1 MVSTRDLENVVAQ
14 VNVKFEELFKK
25 IVQLEKQL
33 GVTAAVAVDFSLLSQ
48 DFPSDFP
55 SEQHD
60 FFAGTIAVAD
70 FFDAQ

>member
-33 GVTAAVAVDFSLLSQ
+33 
-48 DFPSDFP
+48 
-55 SEQHD
+55 
-60 FFAGTIAVAD
+60 AD
-70 FFDAQ
+70 NTGEEKNAKGKSNTKPQKG

>member
-33 GVTAAVAVDFSLLSQ
+33 
-48 DFPSDFP
+48 
-55 SEQHD
+55 
-60 FFAGTIAVAD
+60 AD
-70 FFDAQ
+70 NTGAEKNASKKRSKAS

>member
-33 GVTAAVAVDFSLLSQ
+33 
-48 DFPSDFP
+48 
-55 SEQHD
+55 
-60 FFAGTIAVAD
+60 AD
-70 FFDAQ
+70 NTGAENGKAKSRKSKS